1 MSTANIGRLLAELNI
16 DVTKGL
22 FIVGANQIEETP
34 FDLTGT
40 LLVTDLVTDELALTK
55 LSDVLKKRF
64 GANSQVDLYGVA
76 LSENNSLGKGL
87 PVSELSTV
95 GASYMTKLEAEMGE
109 SLTWVLLRRSARAY
123 TGETAANKGA
133 TAANTG
139 ATAADTV
146 AIAENAVVTAGNA
159 AKIDLTGSEGLDAV
173 EPYEF
178 TLQPLI
184 DVVAALRAPD
194 GCPWDRLQTHSSLRR
209 YLLEEVYEVLEA
221 IDNQDMANLRE
232 ELGDVL
238 LQIVFHARLAE
249 EQGLFTVQDIIDDIT
264 AKMIRRHPHVFA
276 KATSKELAETQLNW
290 EALKSQEPGHDK
302 KTLLGGIS
310 KGLPALLGAQKLQEK
325 AAKVGFD
332 WDSEPPVWAKF
343 KEEIAEFK
351 EAIAQKDYENAELE
365 GGDVLFSLINLLR
378 WYKIGGENA
387 LNRTNN
393 KFRHRFAHVE
403 RCVKDS
409 GKSWKDFSLEEL
421 DLFWESAKVS
431 EQKHSLK

>member
-1 MSTANIGRLLAELNI
+1 MSVKNVGQLLTELNI
-16 DVTKGL
+16 DVAKGL
-22 FIVGANQIEETP
+22 FIIGADQVEDIP

-40 LLVTDLVTDELALTK
+40 LLVTDLTGDVKLMTK
-55 LSDVLKKRF
+55 LCDEMTKRF
-64 GANSQVDLYGVA
+64 GANQCVELYAV
-76 LSENNSLGKGL
+76 SFEKRDSLGKVL
-87 PVSELSTV
+87 PIGNLGSDGVIYIKNMNTQTSER
-95 GASYMTKLEAEMGE
+95 M
-109 SLTWVLLRRSARAY
+109 TWVLLRRFPTSERILYADKSDLKAQE
-123 TGETAANKGA
+123 GAETAQA
-133 TAANTG
+133 
-139 ATAADTV
+139 
-146 AIAENAVVTAGNA
+146 
-159 AKIDLTGSEGLDAV
+159 
-173 EPYEF
+173 YEF

-290 EALKSQEPGHDK
+290 EALKAQEPGHDK
-302 KTLLGGIS
+302 KTLLGGVS

-332 WDSEPPVWAKF
+332 WDTEPPVWAKF
-343 KEEIAEFK
+343 EEEIAEFK

>member
-1 MSTANIGRLLAELNI
+1 MNTANIGPLLVKLNI
-16 DVTKGL
+16 DVAQGL
-22 FIVGANQIEETP
+22 FIVGADQIEETP

-40 LLVTDLVTDELALTK
+40 LLVTDLINDETALTN
-55 LSDVLKKRF
+55 LTDVLKKRF
-64 GANSQVDLYGVA
+64 GTNSQVDLYGVA
-76 LSENNSLGKGL
+76 LSEKNALGKGL
-87 PVSELSTV
+87 PVSDLSTL
-95 GASYMTKLEAEMGE
+95 GASYMTKLEADMGE
-109 SLTWVLLRRSARAY
+109 SLTWVLLHRSA
-123 TGETAANKGA
+123 E
-133 TAANTG
+133 NTVR
-139 ATAADTV
+139 TS
-146 AIAENAVVTAGNA
+146 ENAS
-159 AKIDLTGSEGLDAV
+159 KIDLTGLEGA
-173 EPYEF
+173 ETEEGYEF

-194 GCPWDRLQTHSSLRR
+194 GCPWDRLQTHSTLRR

-276 KATSKELAETQLNW
+276 KATSKELASTQLNW
-290 EALKSQEPGHDK
+290 EALKAQEPGHDK

-332 WDSEPPVWAKF
+332 WDTEPPVWAKF
-343 KEEIAEFK
+343 EEEIAEFK
-351 EAIAQKDYENAELE
+351 EAIAEKDYENAELE

-393 KFRHRFAHVE
+393 KFRQRFAHVE

>member
-1 MSTANIGRLLAELNI
+1 MNTANIGPLLVKLNI
-16 DVTKGL
+16 DVAQGL
-22 FIVGANQIEETP
+22 FIVGADQIEETP

-40 LLVTDLVTDELALTK
+40 LLVTDLINDETALTN
-55 LSDVLKKRF
+55 LTDVLKKRF
-64 GANSQVDLYGVA
+64 GTNSQVDLYGVA
-76 LSENNSLGKGL
+76 LSENNALGKGL
-87 PVSELSTV
+87 PVSDLSTL
-95 GASYMTKLEAEMGE
+95 GASYMTKLEADMGE
-109 SLTWVLLRRSARAY
+109 SLTWVLLHRSAENIVR
-123 TGETAANKGA
+123 TS
-133 TAANTG
+133 
-139 ATAADTV
+139 
-146 AIAENAVVTAGNA
+146 ENAS
-159 AKIDLTGSEGLDAV
+159 KIDLTGLEGA
-173 EPYEF
+173 ETEEGYEF

-194 GCPWDRLQTHSSLRR
+194 GCPWDRLQTHSTLRR

-276 KATSKELAETQLNW
+276 KATSKELASTQLNW
-290 EALKSQEPGHDK
+290 EALKAQEPGHDK

-332 WDSEPPVWAKF
+332 WDTEPPVWAKF
-343 KEEIAEFK
+343 EEEIAEFK
-351 EAIAQKDYENAELE
+351 EAIAEKDYENAELE

-393 KFRHRFAHVE
+393 KFRQRFAHVE

>member
-1 MSTANIGRLLAELNI
+1 MNTANIGPLLVKLNI
-16 DVTKGL
+16 DVAQGL
-22 FIVGANQIEETP
+22 FIVGADQIEETP

-40 LLVTDLVTDELALTK
+40 LLVTDLINDETALTN
-55 LSDVLKKRF
+55 LTDVLKKRF
-64 GANSQVDLYGVA
+64 GTNSQVDLYGVA
-76 LSENNSLGKGL
+76 LSENNALGKGL
-87 PVSELSTV
+87 PVSDLSTL
-95 GASYMTKLEAEMGE
+95 GASYMTKLEADMGE
-109 SLTWVLLRRSARAY
+109 SLTWVLLHRSA
-123 TGETAANKGA
+123 E
-133 TAANTG
+133 NTVM
-139 ATAADTV
+139 TS
-146 AIAENAVVTAGNA
+146 ENAS
-159 AKIDLTGSEGLDAV
+159 KIDLTGLEGA
-173 EPYEF
+173 ETEEGYEF

-194 GCPWDRLQTHSSLRR
+194 GCPWDRLQTHSTLRR

-276 KATSKELAETQLNW
+276 KATSKELASTQLNW
-290 EALKSQEPGHDK
+290 EALKAQEPGHDK

-332 WDSEPPVWAKF
+332 WDTEPPVWAKF
-343 KEEIAEFK
+343 EEEIAEFK
-351 EAIAQKDYENAELE
+351 EAIAEKDYENAELE

-393 KFRHRFAHVE
+393 KFRQRFAHVE

>member
-1 MSTANIGRLLAELNI
+1 MSIQNISRLLDELELDI
-16 DVTKGL
+16 TQGL
-22 FIVGANQIEETP
+22 FVIGAERSEDIP
-34 FDLTGT
+34 FDLNGT
-40 LLVTDLVTDELALTK
+40 LLVADLTEEHELLTN
-55 LSDVLKKRF
+55 LGNVLATRF
-64 GANSQVDLYGVA
+64 GAKNHISLFGITATDIIATQETIAIHSLGADGAAYMAKQQA
-76 LSENNSLGKGL
+76 LSTKELDWVL
-87 PVSELSTV
+87 MYQPDVSEAAI
-95 GASYMTKLEAEMGE
+95 G
-109 SLTWVLLRRSARAY
+109 SA
-123 TGETAANKGA
+123 
-133 TAANTG
+133 
-139 ATAADTV
+139 
-146 AIAENAVVTAGNA
+146 
-159 AKIDLTGSEGLDAV
+159 
-173 EPYEF
+173 F

-194 GCPWDRLQTHSSLRR
+194 GCSWDRLQTHSTLRR

-221 IDNQDMANLRE
+221 IDNRDTNNLRE

-325 AAKVGFD
+325 A
-332 WDSEPPVWAKF
+332 
-343 KEEIAEFK
+343 
-351 EAIAQKDYENAELE
+351 IAQKDYEHAELE

>member
-1 MSTANIGRLLAELNI
+1 MNTANIGPLLVKLNI
-16 DVTKGL
+16 DVAQGL
-22 FIVGANQIEETP
+22 FIVGADQIEETP

-40 LLVTDLVTDELALTK
+40 LLVTDLVNDETALTN
-55 LSDVLKKRF
+55 LTDVLKKRF
-64 GANSQVDLYGVA
+64 GVKSQVDLYGVA
-76 LSENNSLGKGL
+76 LSENHSLGKGL
-87 PVSELSTV
+87 PVNDLSTV
-95 GASYMTKLEAEMGE
+95 GASYMTKLEADMGE
-109 SLTWVLLRRSARAY
+109 SLTWVLLRRSA
-123 TGETAANKGA
+123 E
-133 TAANTG
+133 
-139 ATAADTV
+139 DTV
-146 AIAENAVVTAGNA
+146 RTSGNA
-159 AKIDLTGSEGLDAV
+159 SEIDLTGLEGAETEDG
-173 EPYEF
+173 YEF

-194 GCPWDRLQTHSSLRR
+194 GCPWDRLQTHSTLRR

-249 EQGLFTVQDIIDDIT
+249 EQGLFTIQDIIDDIT

-276 KATSKELAETQLNW
+276 KATSKELASTQLNW
-290 EALKSQEPGHDK
+290 EALKAQEPGHDK

-332 WDSEPPVWAKF
+332 WDTEPPVWAKF
-343 KEEIAEFK
+343 EEEIAEFK
-351 EAIAQKDYENAELE
+351 EAIAEKDYENAELE

-393 KFRHRFAHVE
+393 KFRQRFAHVE

>member
-1 MSTANIGRLLAELNI
+1 MNTANIGPLLVKLNI
-16 DVTKGL
+16 DVAQGL
-22 FIVGANQIEETP
+22 FIVGADQIEETP

-40 LLVTDLVTDELALTK
+40 LLVTDLINDETALTN
-55 LSDVLKKRF
+55 LTDVLKKRF
-64 GANSQVDLYGVA
+64 GTNSQVDLYGVA
-76 LSENNSLGKGL
+76 LSENNALGKGL
-87 PVSELSTV
+87 PVSDLSTL
-95 GASYMTKLEAEMGE
+95 GASYMTKLEADMGE
-109 SLTWVLLRRSARAY
+109 SLTWVLFHRSA
-123 TGETAANKGA
+123 E
-133 TAANTG
+133 NTVR
-139 ATAADTV
+139 TS
-146 AIAENAVVTAGNA
+146 ENAS
-159 AKIDLTGSEGLDAV
+159 KIDLTGLEGA
-173 EPYEF
+173 ETEEGYEF

-194 GCPWDRLQTHSSLRR
+194 GCPWDRLQTHSTLRR

-276 KATSKELAETQLNW
+276 KATSKELASTQLNW
-290 EALKSQEPGHDK
+290 EALKAQEPGHDK

-332 WDSEPPVWAKF
+332 WDTEPPVWAKF
-343 KEEIAEFK
+343 EEEIAEFK
-351 EAIAQKDYENAELE
+351 EAIAEKDYENAELE

-393 KFRHRFAHVE
+393 KFRQRFAHVE